1 LGRLS
6 ARSDSCAR
14 LRRSHT
20 CRQIIVLV
28 ETHASN
34 IDKLLEPRPR
44 RTSCMSIDIEVY
56 PAKYQVGCSINHPH
70 ELVSSSIGAHTSP
83 QSPRQI
89 AFKPPMSITQD
100 YRETSVIPRGAS
112 IATAVA
118 EDIRCRV
125 RLLRSSYPSED
136 ALWGKVETTA
146 GQLLMSCSLQISCMH
161 SWKRSHNMLPSLSV
175 HLAFLLDL
183 VE

>member
-1 LGRLS
+1 VL
-6 ARSDSCAR
+6 DSCAR

-89 AFKPPMSITQD
+89 AFKPPMAITQD
-100 YRETSVIPRGAS
+100 SRETSVIPRGAS

-118 EDIRCRV
+118 EDIKCRV